1 MNIYIIKDNEAQGP
15 FSLDQTVESIRN
27 GEHSLSSLAWRE
39 GMADWQ
45 PVHALTDIV
54 QAVLPPI
61 PAKPEKE
68 QLQTTPPPI
77 PTQLDKTPQ
86 IQVPGPSTEAAS
98 DTAKTPV
105 KPESDKCRVPA
116 MLLCFFLGGFGLHAF
131 YAERRMEGAV
141 LVILFVIGVLA
152 AATGAGWGVLCVV
165 LVQLYNLCLTFVI
178 ALGKYTDGQG
188 RSITKWI

>member
-1 MNIYIIKDNEAQGP
+1 MNIYIIKNNEAQGP

-61 PAKPEKE
+61 PATPQE
-68 QLQTTPPPI
+68 QKVQTTPPPI
-77 PTQLDKTPQ
+77 PTQLEHNENPQ
-86 IQVPGPSTEAAS
+86 PPALESSRVATI
-98 DTAKTPV
+98 TAPIPEIKA
-105 KPESDKCRVPA
+105 ESDRCRIPA
-116 MLLCFFLGGFGLHAF
+116 ILLCLFLGGLGTHAF
-131 YAERRMEGAV
+131 YAGRTKEGIVLAALFAFGVFTLSSGLGAV
-141 LVILFVIGVLA
+141 LFTGVGIYLVIISFR
-152 AATGAGWGVLCVV
+152 
-165 LVQLYNLCLTFVI
+165 I

-188 RSITKWI
+188 RIITKWI